1 MPVAAVNPTKSQLK
15 PNELALL
22 ATKAPQYYAY
32 LMNPEGFDYNTLPT
46 GRFSTKL
53 GGKYTSFD
61 FDYDAIRAELKA
73 QADAKAAAE
82 KADADA
88 LAAEAA
94 AKARR
99 ATDITSARDI
109 ADRQADDVV
118 KEWGL
123 DPTAWEDRTDQSL
136 NDILAGLGDS
146 ADPFSSVNGR
156 SAAEQVLTNAQ
167 KQERNKFTNEA
178 NTKFG
183 ANYGSKL
190 IGGNLLDS
198 VVADI
203 LGEQQGE
210 AQGFLD
216 RGLARGIY
224 NDTGY
229 SAGQKKLAAQADA
242 GRSQLRT
249 AADDVLSGYRTQ
261 ADAVRDKAYN
271 AASGY
276 TLGSTLNLD
285 DYVGEGNNI
294 LDRATQFGA
303 GDLRS
308 TVGGQNFFDFS
319 GLTNAAGMAQ
329 GATNLRDSNIAAA
342 LAERKNKALN
352 GRGLG
357 SQGVF

>member
-22 ATKAPQYYAY
+22 ATKAPQYYQY

-46 GRFSTKL
+46 GRMNTKL

-61 FDYDAIRAELKA
+61 FDYDAIRSELKA

-82 KADADA
+82 KAAADQ

-94 AKARR
+94 AATKRQ
-99 ATDITSARDI
+99 TDITSARDI
-109 ADRQADDVV
+109 ADRTADDAVRD
-118 KEWGL
+118 WGL
-123 DPTAWEDRTDQSL
+123 DPTAWEGKTD
-136 NDILAGLGDS
+136 LALDDLLKSLGDS
-146 ADPFSSVNGR
+146 ADPYTMLNGR
-156 SAAEQVLTNAQ
+156 NLADQVLNNAQ
-167 KQERNKFTNEA
+167 RAERNKFTNEA

-183 ANYGSKL
+183 ADYGNKL
-190 IGGNLLDS
+190 IGNNLLDD

-203 LGEQQGE
+203 LGEQQAE

-229 SAGQKKLAAQADA
+229 AAGQGKLGAQAQA

-249 AADDVLSGYRTQ
+249 AADDVLQGYRSQ
-261 ADAVRDKAYN
+261 ADAVRDKAYG
-271 AASGY
+271 AAGGY

-285 DYVGEGNNI
+285 DYAGQGNAI
-294 LDRATQFGA
+294 RDRASEFGA

-308 TVGGQNFFDFS
+308 TIGGQNFFDFS

-342 LAERKNKALN
+342 LAERKNKALS